1 MKELA
6 LLLLIFST
14 LVFNAQE
21 SQEVEALKW
30 EQGEYNTFNGETFI
44 KSGIKGK
51 LEFDY
56 NNNSKLHAIKLGG
69 AFYNHDDNPFNRFY
83 YRKDSQDPIYSE
95 ALLFT
100 EKTIFVFKVKRLTDE
115 SKIKLVGCY
124 GKKIDPEKATEIILS
139 YLKSTYS
146 KYIFKTVN
154 YYEAIKSVELVPV
167 TLNSVPFGPGVPFR
181 VGVITTFK
189 NGQVLK
195 TKNLGGEF
203 THDNNDWFI
212 SIRDGVKV
220 ITVNDLSYYA
230 SDCIGI
236 KGDAMQFD
244 IIPNSKFEGYNNQER
259 RFSKYGL
266 KIKVNCLEDNSITA
280 KRASR
285 FSDFDEISFTYLN
298 DEKVMVKIDCKGDS
312 IKGYLGHGKE
322 LDKIF
327 RPSEPT
333 FRLIRV
339 KKNNKYGF
347 VDTTGS
353 VIIPVEYE
361 FGAND
366 YFKEKVICVTKNKL
380 DGFINPKNEVVI
392 PIKYKEAFGF
402 SNGLAPVSIEG
413 KWGYIDVTGK
423 IIIPAIYDSPY
434 AFNNAGVAIVRIG
447 DKFGLISKSGS
458 VVLPLEYDKL
468 FTFNTNDYWLVKN
481 NNLYGIVNNAGK
493 LILPIEYKDIEKF
506 AGDAV
511 VVKKNDYAYG
521 YFHKNGKMLTECI
534 YSTAKE
540 FSNGLAFV
548 SRWEGEK
555 YMYAKLNSKGEETDV
570 SFAETTSTSNSS
582 YSGGSGKS
590 SKSGSDKK
598 TIKNTG
604 KSILHM
610 GADGSTGY
618 SVNGGGTIDFPCG
631 KKVYYTFYQN
641 NGYNGRGPVISEA
654 KQDCGQTINAN
665 GDQYNKK

>member
-1 MKELA
+1 V
-6 LLLLIFST
+6 LIFST
-14 LVFNAQE
+14 LIFNAQE

-30 EQGEYNTFNGETFI
+30 EQGEYNRFSGEEFI
-44 KSGIKGK
+44 KNGIKGK

-56 NNNSKLHAIKLGG
+56 DNNSKLSGVKLNNTR
-69 AFYNHDDNPFNRFY
+69 YYHDDNPFNRFFY
-83 YRKDSQDPIYSE
+83 KKDDQDPMYSE
-95 ALLFT
+95 AILFT
-100 EKTIFVFKVKRLTDE
+100 EKSIFVFKVKRLTDE

-124 GKKIDPEKATEIILS
+124 GKKVDPEKATEIILS
-139 YLKSTYS
+139 HLKSTYS

-167 TLNSVPFGPGVPFR
+167 TLNNVAFGPGVPFR

-203 THDNNDWFI
+203 THDNGDWFI
-212 SIRDGVKV
+212 SVRDGVK
-220 ITVNDLSYYA
+220 IIKVNDISYYT

-244 IIPNSKFEGYNNQER
+244 IIPNDKFEGYNNQER

-266 KIKVNCLEDNSITA
+266 KIKINCLEDNSITSV
-280 KRASR
+280 RAGR
-285 FSDFDEISFTYLN
+285 FKDFDEIAFTYLN
-298 DEKVMVKIDCKGDS
+298 DEQVTVPLACKKDS
-312 IKGYLGHGKE
+312 TKGYLGYGNE
-322 LDKIF
+322 INKIF
-327 RPSEPT
+327 RPSEPA
-333 FRLIRV
+333 FRLIRA
-339 KKNNKYGF
+339 KKDNKYGY

-353 VIIPVEYE
+353 IIIPIEYD

-366 YFKEKVICVTKNKL
+366 YFKEKLICVTKNKL
-380 DGFINPKNEVVI
+380 VGFINPKNEVII
-392 PIKYKEAFGF
+392 PLTFQNAFGF
-402 SNGLAPVSIEG
+402 SNGLAPVFTEE

-423 IIIPAIYDSPY
+423 MIIPAIYNTPY
-434 AFNNAGVAIVRIG
+434 AFNNAGVAIVRKG
-447 DKFGLISKSGS
+447 DKCGLISKSGS

-468 FTFNTNDYWLVKN
+468 FTFNTNDYWLVKH

-493 LILPIEYKDIEKF
+493 FILPIEYKNVEKF

-511 VVKKNDYAYG
+511 VVQKNDYAYG
-521 YFHKNGKMLTECI
+521 YFHKKGKLLTECI
-534 YSTAKE
+534 YVSAKD
-540 FSNGLAFV
+540 FSNGFAFV

-555 YMYAKLNSKGEETDV
+555 FMYAKLNSKGEETDI
-570 SFAETTSTSNSS
+570 SYEKTTSISNSS

-604 KSILHM
+604 RSILHM

-618 SVNGGGTIDFPCG
+618 SVNSGGTVDFPCG

-654 KQDCGQTINAN
+654 KADCGGTINAN